1 LLLSCSVGTDR
12 GVTAIQLDV
21 KLPGGVPLR
30 ILDEALLSAKE
41 GRLHILRKMQKTL
54 PQARHSVK
62 PQAPKAE
69 YVRYDVDRKGMLI
82 GPRGDMLRYM
92 EELYN
97 VTLDLNT
104 QEGVAYIFGPDATN
118 VAACSKLVQ
127 DIAVLVKEGDTVTA
141 TVTSVMDYGMVV
153 TINRAQQALLHV
165 SDLSHD
171 QALLRKPVAALVK
184 PGQRFNVKVRATF
197 LRAFGTRT
205 TVPLCF
211 KFVLSCRS
219 LLWTRP
225 LA

>member
-1 LLLSCSVGTDR
+1 
-12 GVTAIQLDV
+12 V

-30 ILDEALLSAKE
+30 ILDEALFSAKE
-41 GRLHILRKMQKTL
+41 GRLHILKKMHETL
-54 PQARHSVK
+54 AQARHSVK

-97 VTLDLNT
+97 VTVDLNT
-104 QEGVAYIFGPDATN
+104 QDGVAYIFGPDAAN

-153 TINRAQQALLHV
+153 TINRAQQALLHI

-171 QALLRKPVAALVK
+171 QTLLRKPVASLVK
-184 PGQRFNVKVRATF
+184 LGQRFNVKVRS
-197 LRAFGTRT
+197 
-205 TVPLCF
+205 PLYYD
-211 KFVLSCRS
+211 
-219 LLWTRP
+219 
-225 LA
+225 